1 MGSFNDLGLCQ
12 ELLVALDKIGYSQ
25 PTPIQKEAIPI
36 VLKGKDVMAC
46 AQTGTGK
53 TASFTLP
60 ILQQLT
66 KKMADASGKKRPVR
80 ALILSPT
87 RELAAQIGEN
97 VSEYSQN
104 LKLRSLTVFG
114 GVSINP
120 QMMKLRGGVDLLI
133 ATPGRLLDLE
143 QKNAVDLSSVEY
155 LVLDEADRML
165 DMGFIHDIKRILA
178 KLPKRR
184 QNLLFSATFSKEIK
198 KLAEGL
204 LFKPEIIEIES
215 YKPTPDQIT
224 QHVHLVDKSRKRELL
239 AHLINEGEWSQILV
253 FCRTKHGTDRLTEH
267 LNKKGIVTLAIHGNK
282 SQGARTRALSEF
294 KAGTVRVLLAT
305 DIVARGLDIN
315 ELPYVVNYDLPDI
328 PEDYVHRIGRTG
340 RADAKG
346 AAISLVGEEEL
357 ELLKNIEKI
366 LGKEIPRI
374 EIEGFEPT
382 YK

>member
-1 MGSFNDLGLCQ
+1 MSFNDLGLCK
-12 ELLVALDKIGYSQ
+12 ELLTALNDVGYAE
-25 PTPIQKEAIPI
+25 PTPIQREAIPV
-36 VLKGKDVMAC
+36 VLKGRDVMAC

-60 ILQQLT
+60 ILQKLHQQSLKQET
-66 KKMADASGKKRPVR
+66 KKRPVR

-97 VSEYSQN
+97 VEAYSKH

-120 QMMKLRGGVDLLI
+120 QMMKLRGGVDVLI

-143 QKNAVDLSSVEY
+143 QKNAVDLSNVEY

-165 DMGFIHDIKRILA
+165 DMGFIHDIKRVLA

-224 QHVHLVDKSRKRELL
+224 QHIHMVDKSRKRELL
-239 AHLINEGEWSQILV
+239 AHLITENNWSQVLV
-253 FCRTKHGTDRLTEH
+253 FCRTKHGTNRLTEH

-294 KAGTVRVLLAT
+294 KAGSIRVLLAT
-305 DIVARGLDIN
+305 DIVARGLDIA
-315 ELPYVVNYDLPDI
+315 ELPYVVNYDLPDQA
-328 PEDYVHRIGRTG
+328 EDYVHRIGRTG

-346 AAISLVGEEEL
+346 EAISLCGAEEL
-357 ELLKNIEKI
+357 DLLKDIEKL
-366 LGKEIPRI
+366 LGKPIPRMSI
-374 EIEGFEPT
+374 KGFEPT
-382 YK
+382 EH

>member
-1 MGSFNDLGLCQ
+1 M
-12 ELLVALDKIGYSQ
+12 
-25 PTPIQKEAIPI
+25 
-36 VLKGKDVMAC
+36 
-46 AQTGTGK
+46 
-53 TASFTLP
+53 
-60 ILQQLT
+60 
-66 KKMADASGKKRPVR
+66 
-80 ALILSPT
+80 
-87 RELAAQIGEN
+87 
-97 VSEYSQN
+97 
-104 LKLRSLTVFG
+104 
-114 GVSINP
+114 
-120 QMMKLRGGVDLLI
+120 
-133 ATPGRLLDLE
+133 
-143 QKNAVDLSSVEY
+143 
-155 LVLDEADRML
+155 
-165 DMGFIHDIKRILA
+165 
-178 KLPKRR
+178 
-184 QNLLFSATFSKEIK
+184 
-198 KLAEGL
+198 
-204 LFKPEIIEIES
+204 FKPEIIEIES

-253 FCRTKHGTDRLTEH
+253 FCRTKHGTNRLTEH

-294 KAGTVRVLLAT
+294 KAGTIRVLLAT

>member
-1 MGSFNDLGLCQ
+1 MSFNDLGLCK
-12 ELLVALDKIGYSQ
+12 ELLTALNDVGYTE
-25 PTPIQKEAIPI
+25 PTPIQQEAIPV
-36 VLKGKDVMAC
+36 VLKGRDVLAC

-60 ILQQLT
+60 ILQKLHEKQLN
-66 KKMADASGKKRPVR
+66 KENKKRPVR

-97 VSEYSQN
+97 VVAYSQH

-120 QMMKLRGGVDLLI
+120 QMMKLRGGVDVLV
-133 ATPGRLLDLE
+133 ATPGRLLDLS
-143 QKNAVDLSSVEY
+143 QKNAVDLSDVEY

-184 QNLLFSATFSKEIK
+184 QNLLFSATFSPEIK
-198 KLAEGL
+198 KLAESF
-204 LFKPEIIEIES
+204 LFKPETIEIES
-215 YKPTPDQIT
+215 FKPTPDQIT
-224 QHVHLVDKSRKRELL
+224 QHIHLVDKSRKRELL
-239 AHLINEGEWSQILV
+239 AHLITENNWSQVLV
-253 FCRTKHGTDRLTEH
+253 FCRTKHGTNRLTEH

-294 KAGTVRVLLAT
+294 KAGTIRVLLAT
-305 DIVARGLDIN
+305 DIVARGLDIA
-315 ELPYVVNYDLPDI
+315 ELPYVVNYDLPDQA
-328 PEDYVHRIGRTG
+328 EDYVHRIGRTG

-346 AAISLVGEEEL
+346 EAISLCGAEERG
-357 ELLKNIEKI
+357 LLKDIEKL
-366 LGKEIPRI
+366 LGKPIPRMNVK
-374 EIEGFEPT
+374 GFEPT
-382 YK
+382 EH